1 MNVQSVLVNQRQ
13 HENQVSIF
21 IRHFIL
27 LIDELEVVLSHME
40 NDLNVLEGQQR
51 LWDSVDV

>member
-40 NDLNVLEGQQR
+40 NDLNVLKGQQR